1 MELEKDMGSRM
12 GNPESDR
19 RVYFCAFPSV
29 ALYLVPFNI
38 RTVHDR
44 RNITGCDYAG
54 KSYFD
59 YF

>member
-38 RTVHDR
+38 RVLIILFMRAIFPLSGEYVRKT
-44 RNITGCDYAG
+44 
-54 KSYFD
+54 
-59 YF
+59 